1 MATQPLQEI
10 FPDLTILSIPL
21 QNEFRGI
28 KYREVA
34 VFRGTHGWSEFS
46 PFLEYEVAEA
56 KTWLDAALEAAN
68 NPWPKLHRNKIAI
81 NATLPVIAPKDVK
94 VILERYIGC
103 KTVKIKVD
111 DFEHGALVVE
121 ATLEQI
127 PDARI
132 RLDVNGGWDQLTA
145 ISNLLE
151 YHLRFGSIFEYVEQP
166 CQTTSDLSVV
176 KAETPIPIAIDES
189 IRKNL
194 SSDLSQLSEVADI
207 AILKWQ
213 PVGGFA
219 AAHKI
224 AESIGLPVVISSA
237 LETGIGI
244 SHGLALAA
252 SFPESDLACGLGTVA
267 LLESDICGPAALA
280 ENGFLDVVR
289 REPAGL
295 DKYRASAE
303 RVQWWNDRIV
313 KILEAK

>member
-10 FPDLTILSIPL
+10 FSDLTILSIPL
-21 QNEFRGI
+21 QNKFRGI
-28 KYREVA
+28 NYREVA
-34 VFRGTHGWSEFS
+34 IFRGTEGWSEFS
-46 PFLEYEVAEA
+46 PFLEYDIAEA
-56 KTWLDAALEAAN
+56 KIWLDAALEAAN
-68 NPWPKLHRNKIAI
+68 NPWPELHRNKIAI
-81 NATLPVIAPKDVK
+81 NATVPIVAPNEVK
-94 VILERYIGC
+94 TILKRYSGC

-111 DFEHGALVVE
+111 DFENGALVVE
-121 ATLEQI
+121 ATLDHI
-127 PDARI
+127 PDTKI
-132 RLDVNGGWDQLTA
+132 RLDVNGGWDQSTA

-151 YHLRFGSIFEYVEQP
+151 YHLRFGSVFEYVEQP
-166 CQTTSDLSVV
+166 CHSTSELSVV

-194 SSDLSQLSEVADI
+194 SNDLSQLSEIADI

-213 PVGGFA
+213 PLGGFA
-219 AAHKI
+219 SAHKI
-224 AESIGLPVVISSA
+224 AETVGLPVVISSA

-252 SFPESDLACGLGTVA
+252 SFRDSDFSCGLGTVA
-267 LLESDICGPAALA
+267 LLESDICNPPALV
-280 ENGFLDVVR
+280 ENGFLEVVR
-289 REPAGL
+289 REPAGI

>member
-28 KYREVA
+28 NYREVA
-34 VFRGTHGWSEFS
+34 VFRGTEGWSEFS
-46 PFLEYEVAEA
+46 PFLEYDIAEA
-56 KTWLDAALEAAN
+56 KIWLDAALEAAN
-68 NPWPKLHRNKIAI
+68 NPWPELHRNKIAI
-81 NATLPVIAPKDVK
+81 NATVPIVAPTEVK
-94 VILERYIGC
+94 TILKGYSGC

-111 DFEHGALVVE
+111 DFENGALVVE
-121 ATLEQI
+121 ATLDHI
-127 PDARI
+127 PDAKI
-132 RLDVNGGWDQLTA
+132 RLDVNGGWDQSTA

-166 CQTTSDLSVV
+166 CQLTSELSVV
-176 KAETPIPIAIDES
+176 KAESPIPIAIDES

-194 SSDLSQLSEVADI
+194 SSDLSQLSEVADV

-213 PVGGFA
+213 PVGGFTS
-219 AAHKI
+219 AHKI
-224 AESIGLPVVISSA
+224 AETIGLPVVISSA

-252 SFPESDLACGLGTVA
+252 SIIDSGFACGLGTVA
-267 LLESDICGPAALA
+267 LLESDICNPAVLA
-280 ENGFLDVVR
+280 ENGFLEVVR

-303 RVQWWNDRIV
+303 RVHWWNDRIM